1 MDESVSKVEI
11 QLDSRWLEE
20 REVNEEGTDRVAK
33 SQENNKCFGGVI
45 LTNEDGLIVCKNTI
59 DARIELA
66 YQHML
71 PVIRSSLFNW
81 WILTWNLTL
90 SLYILKIR
98 NHGRISQ
105 HQYPHHCFYL
115 RKYP

>member
-71 PVIRSSLFNW
+71 PVIRSSLFN
-81 WILTWNLTL
+81 
-90 SLYILKIR
+90 
-98 NHGRISQ
+98 
-105 HQYPHHCFYL
+105 
-115 RKYP
+115 